1 MKYTAKPV
9 TQYARNKKA
18 ASQSPA
24 QMVGNGGS
32 HEGAKKKTPPAAA
45 AAPTA
50 ASGAPTSANSSQQSN
65 SSTINDKVNKGG
77 LSWNRSLTTS
87 NSSGDANSLTN
98 VSAPANDLGKAKG
111 GRQASTAA
119 EKSSYNDWVVD
130 QVSSGKQSA
139 QHMADQ
145 KYISKDRV
153 GEYAKYAPKPK
164 ASTSSKDSDSSRKE
178 TLTPDMTEAVAPK
191 TQTQTR
197 SYQKAR
203 QNRQWIRSNA
213 VNRVAASSQVRRA
226 KKDGMFADGELTD
239 KGRSSLSPEQQKG
252 LSGAYDTK
260 RGRNADQLAH
270 ANRTGKWA
278 HGGNTAVGESFETE
292 AGKAS
297 TQRKAQEGQKT
308 IDAANGKG
316 VPVSVMNNSGVKNPT
331 VKNKPG
337 GVTEGTQVANNAATR
352 VKSKFGNFSSSQ
364 AESDRIMAGVNNG
377 TSKGAN
383 KAATDVST
391 PSGPE
396 VSTKPQTR
404 KEKQSFNKDR
414 RKEAS
419 ADRKANR
426 NANKAERVAKR
437 GVKAAGGADAV
448 QSGKTFDDAGQAP
461 KTSLVNKPSNE
472 VTISA
477 GPKPEAKFTTQT
489 RGNRAPIRQA
499 EVNKKT
505 ITPDPNTS
513 IDMDVVHANTAR
525 KGVDALKASMERT
538 KSAAN
543 YKMNR
548 LHSSGSP
555 AKMWNADVSPAKE
568 GETVR
573 EHSPAGEAK
582 IKKAD
587 KAAKDARWAAA
598 SPAKMWGPSKV
609 KAGKNGFNR

>member
-9 TQYARNKKA
+9 TQYARNKTA

-24 QMVGNGGS
+24 QSVGSGGS
-32 HEGAKKKTPPAAA
+32 HEGAKKKAPPAAA

-50 ASGAPTSANSSQQSN
+50 ASAAPTSANSSQQNN

-119 EKSSYNDWVVD
+119 EKSSYSDWVTK
-130 QVSSGKQSA
+130 QISSGKQSA

-145 KYISKDRV
+145 GYISKDRV
-153 GEYAKYAPKPK
+153 GEYAKHAPKPA
-164 ASTSSKDSDSSRKE
+164 ASTSSKNFDSSRKE

-197 SYQKAR
+197 AHEKRSS
-203 QNRQWIRSNA
+203 NRQWITSNMG
-213 VNRVAASSQVRRA
+213 NRIAASSQIRRA
-226 KKDGMFADGELTD
+226 KRDGLFANGELTD

-270 ANRTGKWA
+270 ANRTGKWS
-278 HGGNTAVGESFETE
+278 HGGNTHAGEKFVTE

-297 TQRKAQEGQKT
+297 TQRKAQEGQET
-308 IDAANGKG
+308 IDAARGKG
-316 VPVSVMNNSGVKNPT
+316 VPVSVMNDSGVRNPT

-437 GVKAAGGADAV
+437 GVNKAERVAKRGVKAAGGADAV

-461 KTSLVNKPSNE
+461 KTSLINKPSKE

-477 GPKPEAKFTTQT
+477 GPKPEVKFTTQT

-499 EVNKKT
+499 EVNKKP

-513 IDMDVVHANTAR
+513 IDMDGVRANTAR
-525 KGVDALKASMERT
+525 KGVNALKASMEPT

-548 LHSSGSP
+548 LHSSKSP
-555 AKMWNADVSPAKE
+555 
-568 GETVR
+568 T
-573 EHSPAGEAK
+573 
-582 IKKAD
+582 
-587 KAAKDARWAAA
+587 
-598 SPAKMWGPSKV
+598 KMWGPSKV

>member
-18 ASQSPA
+18 AASAPA
-24 QMVGNGGS
+24 KRG
-32 HEGAKKKTPPAAA
+32 KTKNDKPASAPAVPAAA

-50 ASGAPTSANSSQQSN
+50 ASANSSQQSN

-119 EKSSYNDWVVD
+119 EKSSYNDWVID

-164 ASTSSKDSDSSRKE
+164 AFTSSKDSDSSRKE

-213 VNRVAASSQVRRA
+213 INRIAASSQVRRA
-226 KKDGMFADGELTD
+226 KRDGMFADGELTD

-270 ANRTGKWA
+270 TNRTGKWA
-278 HGGNTAVGESFETE
+278 HGGNTAVGETFETE

-297 TQRKAQEGQKT
+297 TQRKAQEGQET
-308 IDAANGKG
+308 IDTAE
-316 VPVSVMNNSGVKNPT
+316 
-331 VKNKPG
+331 NKSG

-352 VKSKFGNFSSSQ
+352 VQSKFGDFSSSKDE
-364 AESDRIMAGVNNG
+364 ADRIMAGVNKG

-383 KAATDVST
+383 KVAAEATEALATNV
-391 PSGPE
+391 PE

-419 ADRKANR
+419 ADRQAKRQDAR
-426 NANKAERVAKR
+426 DGRQASRKANKAERVAKR

-477 GPKPEAKFTTQT
+477 GPKPEVKFTEQT
-489 RGNRAPIRQA
+489 WKPANAKSKAPVGTVETGLKGTKGAHSAYSEQQEANDIF
-499 EVNKKT
+499 NPKGS
-505 ITPDPNTS
+505 TP
-513 IDMDVVHANTAR
+513 
-525 KGVDALKASMERT
+525 
-538 KSAAN
+538 AN

-555 AKMWNADVSPAKE
+555 AKMWNTDVSPAKE
-568 GETVR
+568 GETLK
-573 EHSPAGEAK
+573 HAPKNAK
-582 IKKAD
+582 KVAAKEKAD
-587 KAAKDARWAAA
+587 KNARWAAA

-609 KAGKNGFNR
+609 KAGKDGFNRKK